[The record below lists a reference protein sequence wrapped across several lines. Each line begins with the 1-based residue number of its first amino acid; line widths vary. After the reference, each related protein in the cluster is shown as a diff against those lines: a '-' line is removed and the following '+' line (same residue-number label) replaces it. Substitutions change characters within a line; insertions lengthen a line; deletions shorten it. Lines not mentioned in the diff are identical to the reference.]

1 MKGTDEKIYAKSD
14 KERNNRKAGALI
26 KCILGELKL
35 KYSQLY
41 RAFSVFNV
49 VPTDDDIVLATDG
62 KNIYFHAMNLS
73 AKMTE
78 CGTKGYK
85 YIEHTLLHIC
95 LHCVLGHLLESWAY
109 SNKSAIGAILDRHVE
124 EIVLMLCNEK
134 TEWDGC
140 DSYFDL
146 TKDKKRLSEYAP
158 FYFDDHRYWE
168 KVKGNQKD
176 FKDTAQPNSVLSSW
190 EEIGKEFRENGQVH
204 EVETMCDYRDSKSDY
219 SELLRRLLCR
229 KVIFGEHKD
238 SIDYMMYSYSR
249 ELYEDAL
256 LVDDGEE
263 EFERDSAY
271 KFYIAIDTSESC
283 SGEIVKS
290 FLSETEK
297 ILCDLSLYTE
307 DISTT
312 LIQCDER
319 IRQIDEINHQNIRHG
334 MFKNIVLKGF
344 CGTNFSPVFDYV
356 RENMETD
363 KTPVLIY
370 LTDGMGSFPDQIPT
384 YPVYFILPSNNEDT
398 FMKLP
403 EYVKT
408 ITF

>member
-1 MKGTDEKIYAKSD
+1 MKGTDEQIYAMSD
-14 KERNNRKAGALI
+14 KERNNRKAGVLI
-26 KCILGELKL
+26 QCILEELKT

-41 RAFSVFNV
+41 RAFSVFDV

-62 KNIYFHAMNLS
+62 RNIYFHAMNLS
-73 AKMTE
+73 TKLGE
-78 CGTKGYK
+78 YGSKGYK

-95 LHCVLGHLLESWAY
+95 LHCVLGHLWESQAY
-109 SNKSAIGAILDRHVE
+109 SNKSAIGAILDRQAE

-134 TEWDGC
+134 QEWDRC

-146 TKDKKRLSEYAP
+146 TRDKKRLLEYAP
-158 FYFDDHRYWE
+158 FYFDDHCYWE
-168 KVKGNQKD
+168 KVTGNQKD
-176 FKDTAQPNSVLSSW
+176 PKDTAQPNSVLAGW
-190 EEIGKEFRENGQVH
+190 EEIGKEFRDNGQVH

-219 SELLRRLLCR
+219 SELLKRLLCR
-229 KVIFGEHKD
+229 EVTFGEHKD
-238 SIDYMMYSYSR
+238 SIDYMMYSYSG

-256 LVDDGEE
+256 LVDDCEE

-271 KFYIAIDTSESC
+271 KLYIAIDTSGSC

-319 IRQIDEINHQNIRHG
+319 IRQIDEINHKNIRHG

-356 RENMETD
+356 REHKETD
-363 KTPVLIY
+363 KAPVLIY
-370 LTDGMGSFPDQIPT
+370 LTDGMGRFPDIIPT
-384 YPVYFILPSNNEDT
+384 YPVYFILPSYNADAS
-398 FMKLP
+398 MKLP